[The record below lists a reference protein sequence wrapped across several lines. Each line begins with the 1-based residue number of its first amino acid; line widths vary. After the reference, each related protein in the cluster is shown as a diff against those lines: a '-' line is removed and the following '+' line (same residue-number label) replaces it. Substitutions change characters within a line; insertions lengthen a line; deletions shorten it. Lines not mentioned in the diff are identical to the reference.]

1 VSFLIDTN
9 VISEWLKP
17 RPEPRVVAWLAGVDE
32 DRVHISTVT
41 VGELRYGV
49 ERLAHGARRKRLDEW
64 LHHDLPLRFEGRIL
78 PIDLPVAHAWGS
90 ITARRERAG
99 RPISPIDAFIA
110 ATAEVHDLTLVTRD
124 VAEFASAARSVLNPW
139 AADFDGQ
146 EG

>member
-1 VSFLIDTN
+1 MSFLIDTN

-32 DRVHISTVT
+32 DRVHVSAVT

-49 ERLAHGARRKRLDEW
+49 ERLAHGSRRKRLDEW

-78 PIDLPVAHAWGS
+78 PIDLPVAQAWGS
-90 ITARRERAG
+90 ITARRER
-99 RPISPIDAFIA
+99 
-110 ATAEVHDLTLVTRD
+110 
-124 VAEFASAARSVLNPW
+124 
-139 AADFDGQ
+139 